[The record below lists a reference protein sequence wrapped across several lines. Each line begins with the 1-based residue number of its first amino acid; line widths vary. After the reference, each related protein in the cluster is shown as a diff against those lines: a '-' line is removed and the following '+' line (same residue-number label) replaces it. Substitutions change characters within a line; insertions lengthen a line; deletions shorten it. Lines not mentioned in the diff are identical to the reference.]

1 MAPRSGRRNMGW
13 RKPPPRLSPECSTA
27 SSYPSRGLRRLSL
40 TININKDMPPLPT
53 DWRETMEHAL
63 KKERRCAVYVA
74 PPPVPPKDDASDVA
88 SRRESLAITLVEELF
103 DQVEDT
109 LPVPPPH
116 SDIQEQIE
124 CVERAEN
131 RLQATPVIT
140 KRASQKSLPKIYRPP
155 TPPLPA
161 QHPRLRS
168 VGGHH
173 SRSSSESQTHTLDQG
188 VMLSEQRDTTPCPS
202 VLTSWPS
209 RLAPDVSVTLH
220 SQASR
225 SHILSLSENDPYKR
239 RGHGSPRA
247 TGSRRSGVS
256 TSTGNRSSAGQSQ
269 FTCHMCRGVWCALK
283 SLGLR
288 LRAKMTH
295 SSKY

>member
-13 RKPPPRLSPECSTA
+13 RKPPPRLSPQCSTA
-27 SSYPSRGLRRLSL
+27 SSYPSRGFRRLSL

-63 KKERRCAVYVA
+63 KKERRQAVYVV
-74 PPPVPPKDDASDVA
+74 PPPVPTKDDALDTA
-88 SRRESLAITLVEELF
+88 SRRESAITLVEELE
-103 DQVEDT
+103 QVEDT
-109 LPVPPPH
+109 LSVSPPH

-124 CVERAEN
+124 CVERTEN
-131 RLQATPVIT
+131 RIQAAPAIA
-140 KRASQKSLPKIYRPP
+140 KRASQKSLPQIYRPP

-168 VGGHH
+168 AGHH
-173 SRSSSESQTHTLDQG
+173 SRSSSESQTHTLYQDL
-188 VMLSEQRDTTPCPS
+188 VSSERRPATPCPS
-202 VLTSWPS
+202 VLTSSGWPS

-225 SHILSLSENDPYKR
+225 SHILSLSENDPHKR
-239 RGHGSPRA
+239 HARRSPSA
-247 TGSRRSGVS
+247 GRRSGAS
-256 TSTGNRSSAGQSQ
+256 TSTGSRSSAGQSQ
-269 FTCHMCRGVWCALK
+269 FACHVCRGVWYALK
-283 SLGLR
+283 SLGLH